1 MEVGILSMRY
11 AKAIIEYAQ
20 EKGLEDRLYQEFL
33 TLSHSF
39 CEQPGLREAL
49 DNPVI
54 TTKEKLALVCTAADG
69 DGKSTREFVRFITL
83 VLRNRREGYL
93 QFISLMYL
101 DLYRKL
107 KHIGVG
113 KLITAVPVNKE
124 TEDRIRSLPAS
135 GAYSIGGGSLLD
147 RLRHLVLPLIAS
159 VAGHLWY
166 FAYMVRNMLCEET
179 RSEYIVLARAKG
191 TKDSTILFRHCLKNV
206 LPAYIS
212 LMAVSVAHILGGTY
226 LVEAVFGY
234 PGIGMLTYESAK
246 TSDYNM
252 LMVLC
257 LLTGVVM
264 IAANTIAELVNAR
277 LNPYMAQEEK

>member
-11 AKAIIEYAQ
+11 AKAIIECAQ

-107 KHIGVG
+107 KHIGTG
-113 KLITAVPVNKE
+113 KLITAVDKE
-124 TEDRIRSLPAS
+124 TEDRIRSAAAHILHAQMELETVIDP
-135 GAYSIGGGSLLD
+135 SIEGGFIFDINDYRLD
-147 RLRHLVLPLIAS
+147 AS
-159 VAGHLWY
+159 VATQLKRVKQQ
-166 FAYMVRNMLCEET
+166 FIDKNR
-179 RSEYIVLARAKG
+179 RIV
-191 TKDSTILFRHCLKNV
+191 
-206 LPAYIS
+206 
-212 LMAVSVAHILGGTY
+212 
-226 LVEAVFGY
+226 
-234 PGIGMLTYESAK
+234 
-246 TSDYNM
+246 
-252 LMVLC
+252 
-257 LLTGVVM
+257 
-264 IAANTIAELVNAR
+264 
-277 LNPYMAQEEK
+277 